1 MELAAEE
8 NDWKVEKE
16 AGDVIIKTKKN
27 KDGRKVWLCTAT
39 VNVSPKVL
47 WEKMKVN
54 CELKNQKNSFLS
66 FQNQLKY
73 FLKVL
78 SQIRIK

>member
-16 AGDVIIKTKKN
+16 AEDVIIKTKKN

-54 CELKNQKNSFLS
+54 C
-66 FQNQLKY
+66 
-73 FLKVL
+73 
-78 SQIRIK
+78 